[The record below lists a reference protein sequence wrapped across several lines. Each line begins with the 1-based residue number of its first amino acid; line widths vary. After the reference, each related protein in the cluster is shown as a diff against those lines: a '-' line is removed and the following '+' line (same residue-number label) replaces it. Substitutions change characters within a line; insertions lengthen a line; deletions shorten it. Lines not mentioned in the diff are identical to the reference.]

1 VRDFI
6 NATAY
11 RFALRKIF
19 GFRREEVGSDRGCRK
34 LHKEEMNNLCAS
46 PDVVKV
52 IKLKVLKWERHV
64 VRIQE
69 DRSV

>member
-1 VRDFI
+1 M
-6 NATAY
+6 
-11 RFALRKIF
+11 
-19 GFRREEVGSDRGCRK
+19 GSDRGCRK